1 MGKTLIAVMLMQA
14 RRQMRERSG
23 KICVFLVPAVAL
35 VIQQAAVVEQ
45 QTDMR
50 VGRYSTDTEIKYE
63 ASWVLKQV
71 SRHEVLVMTPQVLV
85 NLLQHAFL
93 SLSSVDLLIFDE
105 CHHTAKD
112 HAYATIMKTWYFS
125 LRQSERPLIFG
136 MTASPINTK
145 GSGSEKSCVQQLL
158 DFERILDSKVV
169 SGGGATQRADHP
181 LYTVLDRSCLVEV
194 LPSAWTIQSL
204 YDPPGEQQAQVLL
217 QQLREVRPSVEV
229 LSGGALHG
237 VGQVMSGG
245 GATQRADH
253 PVLPFPLP
261 PVFPSFCLPQ
271 LYTVLDRSCLVE
283 VLPSAQT
290 IQSHYDPPGEEQ
302 AQVLLQLLLQLLG
315 RVKKERERIVL
326 GSSVVLLVPSPVSP
340 LLSSPALHSPGQVVS
355 GGGATQRADHP
366 VPLRPP
372 WGGAGA
378 GDAAAAGEGGA
389 GERGDGAMDRGGG
402 EGGAGGRG
410 EGARAGEGREPRRSP
425 KQSPAEVDSSVWG
438 GAAEDGETSQALQAL
453 RAQAASGGMDQHEE
467 NARLRDAFAAVR
479 LEFINRC
486 EAFLRCGLPPKAKE
500 PGPGGLEATLSLASH
515 PSALLT
521 PKIAHLLSLLRL
533 YASQPSP
540 TIVIFVERIVTA
552 HSLSR
557 LLRLLPSVAA
567 SLKADFV
574 VGAGAA
580 KIGISTNQGGTA
592 KHSRPDSAISR
603 FRAGKLNVLVA
614 TSAAEEG
621 MDIPACHTVIRFDRI
636 LTVRSMLQSR
646 GRARKPGAHFRVL
659 VQRIIKREEGKAQQY
674 ECKYCFKVFSGAAIR
689 CAQHLS
695 SWKKMKRREVALYGK
710 APADVRLEI
719 RKKYEAQ
726 AAAKEEKQRAVL
738 AAIASVK
745 ASGKRARMTDYL
757 EGDAAAAKSEAH
769 EGLALMIAACRL
781 PENLVEHP
789 LFVNS
794 MHLVARAG
802 KGYLPPRR
810 KYIGGAG
817 LLACRKGIKNG
828 LMGIKACWKK
838 TGVTITSDMMTDK
851 CGRPQANVLLV
862 NDAGGVLK
870 ECVDC
875 NMEKKTGGYIAG
887 ILKLVVE
894 EVGPDNVV
902 AFCMD
907 RGSNYA
913 SACRKLIKMWPH
925 IQQVPCATHVMDLM
939 MEDVGKMGWAKKVVD
954 HGGEM
959 SSFTRNHHWTC
970 GYLRDRKLVE
980 GKVLQPLKPTGI
992 RFGTQYIAISRLCQ
1006 LRPTLTQMVVGDEWK
1021 VWAAGSRKEV
1031 AEKFAA
1037 QVLDTAWWKTA
1048 EFFTKLMQ
1056 LPFKA
1061 MHMTDEEAKGMMG
1074 RIYDVMLQLTED
1086 VEALVDADE
1095 EQLCISDKKQICRI
1109 LKDRARKPGAH
1120 FRDLVERW
1128 VPVA

>member
-1 MGKTLIAVMLMQA
+1 MCHESDATCLRSLSLLPPTYCSALFCRYQQEVLRVALERNTIVYLETGMGKTLIAVMLMQA

-169 SGGGATQRADHP
+169 SGGGATQRMDHP
-181 LYTVLDRSCLVEV
+181 VPLR
-194 LPSAWTIQSL
+194 
-204 YDPPGEQQAQVLL
+204 PPWGAAGAGAAAAAE
-217 QQLREVRPSVEV
+217 
-229 LSGGALHG
+229 GALHG

-326 GSSVVLLVPSPVSP
+326 GSCLVEVLPSAQTIQSHYDPPGEEQAQVMLQLRERVEQEREGMVRWIEEEGRKVVDE
-340 LLSSPALHSPGQVVS
+340 S
-355 GGGATQRADHP
+355 GGMGQ
-366 VPLRPP
+366 
-372 WGGAGA
+372 
-378 GDAAAAGEGGA
+378 EGG
-389 GERGDGAMDRGGG
+389 R
-402 EGGAGGRG
+402 EGRV
-410 EGARAGEGREPRRSP
+410 EEGREQEQGRDGNQGDHQSNHQQRWTAAYGEVRRRMV
-425 KQSPAEVDSSVWG
+425 KRVKYFAGALDWCLTDLGRYPAFL
-438 GAAEDGETSQALQAL
+438 ALQAL

-486 EAFLRCGLPPKAKE
+486 EAFLRCGLPPEAKE

-580 KIGISTNQGGTA
+580 KIGISINQGGTA

-636 LTVRSMLQSR
+636 LTHGTVIRLDRIPNVRSMLQSR

-659 VQRIIKREEGKAQQY
+659 VQRGDSKYQEDLAKLMRNEGIMHYAQRGTVQQQLGHVLTFRVPPSSYLFIPHLSRWGDTKYEEDLAKFMRNEGTMQATVQQQRNTQNQNENRGEREGDRGLGGPFWEDETEEEDAEEGG
-674 ECKYCFKVFSGAAIR
+674 EEEGMDVDWDGRVNLELGAGEVGEGDGVIA
-689 CAQHLS
+689 
-695 SWKKMKRREVALYGK
+695 RRE
-710 APADVRLEI
+710 
-719 RKKYEAQ
+719 
-726 AAAKEEKQRAVL
+726 
-738 AAIASVK
+738 
-745 ASGKRARMTDYL
+745 
-757 EGDAAAAKSEAH
+757 
-769 EGLALMIAACRL
+769 
-781 PENLVEHP
+781 
-789 LFVNS
+789 
-794 MHLVARAG
+794 
-802 KGYLPPRR
+802 
-810 KYIGGAG
+810 
-817 LLACRKGIKNG
+817 
-828 LMGIKACWKK
+828 
-838 TGVTITSDMMTDK
+838 
-851 CGRPQANVLLV
+851 
-862 NDAGGVLK
+862 GGVDG
-870 ECVDC
+870 EGVRG
-875 NMEKKTGGYIAG
+875 EKG
-887 ILKLVVE
+887 
-894 EVGPDNVV
+894 
-902 AFCMD
+902 
-907 RGSNYA
+907 
-913 SACRKLIKMWPH
+913 
-925 IQQVPCATHVMDLM
+925 
-939 MEDVGKMGWAKKVVD
+939 
-954 HGGEM
+954 
-959 SSFTRNHHWTC
+959 
-970 GYLRDRKLVE
+970 E
-980 GKVLQPLKPTGI
+980 GKVESRWGMRSGSKVLVVPSTG
-992 RFGTQYIAISRLCQ
+992 
-1006 LRPTLTQMVVGDEWK
+1006 
-1021 VWAAGSRKEV
+1021 
-1031 AEKFAA
+1031 
-1037 QVLDTAWWKTA
+1037 
-1048 EFFTKLMQ
+1048 
-1056 LPFKA
+1056 
-1061 MHMTDEEAKGMMG
+1061 
-1074 RIYDVMLQLTED
+1074 
-1086 VEALVDADE
+1086 ALVTRQGSVA
-1095 EQLCISDKKQICRI
+1095 
-1109 LKDRARKPGAH
+1109 
-1120 FRDLVERW
+1120 LVYQFCNTLGTNDGW
-1128 VPVA
+1128 VAY